1 MSIWQDFLDQFGAS
15 SHRPD
20 SSTVPGEVMICFV
33 NRYLEAL
40 DDVHYKLQL
49 SNNTY
54 EGKTTEAQYCV
65 KFTPKT
71 LDPIRV
77 FVWARKKNAF
87 KELESVVP
95 KVGRNVLMR
104 KIIKTY
110 KAPGKTEPHPS
121 DQPIAKPPGKPAPA
135 PAPGPSP
142 TDPQGVKPIPGK
154 DESGLPQTDVER
166 PVPDKI
172 TQEQLKKIFPAA
184 KVDYLQRIAD
194 ELNKNLPKF
203 KLDTTIR
210 RAHFFGQVKQE
221 AGPLMSGAPE
231 SFNYKAS
238 VLLAKF
244 SYYKHH
250 HGEAKTDGR
259 AENSKVALTLAQQQV
274 IANKVYGPEG
284 NRGVG
289 NDRTQPNDG
298 WNFRGRGMKQTTGRT
313 NYQQFE
319 EKHKELWGEDVGF
332 VAHPDKVSEMPYAI
346 RSAVVFW
353 VYKHCWQA
361 ADGGINDNAIDAV
374 THIVNPGELAAYN
387 KHPTTDSPV
396 LNRRKYTRL
405 AYAAFS

>member
-1 MSIWQDFLDQFGAS
+1 MSLWQDFLDQFGAS

-33 NRYLEAL
+33 NRYLEAT
-40 DDVHYKLQL
+40 DGVHYKLQF

-65 KFTPKT
+65 KFTPKS

-244 SYYKHH
+244 GYYKRHH
-250 HGEAKTDGR
+250 DEAKTDGR
-259 AENSKVALTLAQQQV
+259 AENSKVALTHAQQQV

-387 KHPTTDSPV
+387 KHPTADSPV
-396 LNRRKYTRL
+396 LNRRKYTKL

>member
-1 MSIWQDFLDQFGAS
+1 
-15 SHRPD
+15 
-20 SSTVPGEVMICFV
+20 MICFV

-40 DDVHYKLQL
+40 DGVHYKLQF
-49 SNNTY
+49 SNDTY
-54 EGKTTEAQYCV
+54 EGETTETQYCV

-95 KVGRNVLMR
+95 KAGRNVLMR

-121 DQPIAKPPGKPAPA
+121 DQPIAKPPENPAPA

-154 DESGLPQTDVER
+154 DESDLPQTDVRR

-172 TQEQLKKIFPAA
+172 IKEQLKKIFPAA
-184 KVDYLQRIAD
+184 KLDYLQRIAD
-194 ELNKNLPKF
+194 ELNKNLQKF
-203 KLDTTIR
+203 KLDTPIR

-250 HGEAKTDGR
+250 HDEAKTDGR

-274 IANKVYGPEG
+274 IANKVYGGQHGFGALG
-284 NRGVG
+284 NLLV
-289 NDRTQPNDG
+289 QSNDG
-298 WNFRGRGMKQTTGRT
+298 WNFRGRGMKQTTGRR
-313 NYQQFE
+313 NYLDFKN
-319 EKHKELWGEDVGF
+319 KHKELWGEDVDF

-353 VYKHCWQA
+353 VYQLCWQA
-361 ADGGINDNAIDAV
+361 ADGGINDAAIDAV
-374 THIVNPGELAAYN
+374 THIVNSGELAAYN
-387 KHPTTDSPV
+387 KHPTTDSPI
-396 LNRRKYTRL
+396 LNRRKYTKL